1 MNAAYQRLKTNWVY
15 GGFLMAFVL
24 LALAVPLLADA
35 PLALVLIYLH
45 LPMYQLH
52 QYEEHDADRFR
63 VFVNSVLG
71 KGRELLTLDAVFF
84 INTVLVWALF
94 TAVFLASSLV
104 DLGYG
109 LIVAYATL
117 LNGIVHVAQALVLRR
132 YNPGL
137 GTAVLAFLPVSAT
150 AIWTLSRTEGIE
162 LADHTLGFTAGVAIH
177 AAIVVHVLLRIRR
190 LKSAERE
197 AVVQN

>member
-1 MNAAYQRLKTNWVY
+1 MSTPLQRLRANWVY

-24 LALAVPLLADA
+24 LALAVPLLAKA
-35 PLALVLIYLH
+35 PLALVLVYLH

-63 VFVNSVLG
+63 TFVNSVLG
-71 KGRELLTLDAVFF
+71 KGRELLTVDSVFF

-94 TAVFLASSLV
+94 TAVIVATSLL
-104 DLGYG
+104 DIGYG

-117 LNGIVHVAQALVLRR
+117 LNGIVHVAQAIALRS

-137 GTAVLAFLPVSAT
+137 GTAALAFLPVSSA
-150 AIWTLSRTEGIE
+150 AIFTLARTEGVG
-162 LADHTLGFTAGVAIH
+162 LADHVLGFAVGLGIH
-177 AAIVVHVLLRIRR
+177 VAIVVHVVMRVQR
-190 LKSAERE
+190 LKQAESE
-197 AVVQN
+197 TPA